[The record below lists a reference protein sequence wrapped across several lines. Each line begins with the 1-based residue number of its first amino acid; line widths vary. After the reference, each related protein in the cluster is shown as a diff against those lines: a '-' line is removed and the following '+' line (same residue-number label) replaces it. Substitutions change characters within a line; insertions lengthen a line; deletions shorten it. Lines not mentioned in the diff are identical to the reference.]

1 MNMFNQDSEFRII
14 QRLDRL
20 EKKLCGIEKA
30 ILYGIGL
37 AFIVG
42 FSEFLVHAITKL

>member
-37 AFIVG
+37 AFIRRDNE
-42 FSEFLVHAITKL
+42 SIAEAMRS